1 MTDKNKEL
9 MVLAKIADLLDESGL
24 DITVKVGVLEVLK
37 HSLIQAAI
45 LSGGNQ

>member
-9 MVLAKIADLLDESGL
+9 VVLAKIADTLEKSGL

-37 HSLIQAAI
+37 HSLIQVAI
-45 LSGGNQ
+45 MSGDKQ